1 MKNSAR
7 LRCGTYVTSW
17 IMWFKFSSTWD
28 LLDICI
34 NCTVLSCVMAS
45 RLKAPTSGF
54 TNHVYLN
61 PFSACCQW
69 LWKDWVLDQHFLFFA
84 FECLRTQWS
93 SERVVKLKLGGD
105 ACTRSHLCFGSLF
118 SRIGPLMQGL
128 QGSAHVTACSDY
140 FVCTFFFI
148 NMKYV

>member
-1 MKNSAR
+1 MRFAGHMYKLYS
-7 LRCGTYVTSW
+7 LVMCDGQQIEGTDIW
-17 IMWFKFSSTWD
+17 IYKSCLPES
-28 LLDICI
+28 LLS
-34 NCTVLSCVMAS
+34 VLSVTLE
-45 RLKAPTSGF
+45 RLGSGPTF
-54 TNHVYLN
+54 I
-61 PFSACCQW
+61 
-69 LWKDWVLDQHFLFFA
+69 FFA

-128 QGSAHVTACSDY
+128 QGSAHVTACSDC
-140 FVCTFFFI
+140 FVCTFFI